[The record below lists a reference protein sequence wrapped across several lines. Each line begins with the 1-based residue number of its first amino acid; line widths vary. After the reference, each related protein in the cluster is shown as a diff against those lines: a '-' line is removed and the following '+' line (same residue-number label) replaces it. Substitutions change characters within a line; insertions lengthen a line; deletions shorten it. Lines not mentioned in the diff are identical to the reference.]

1 MMAISVEQIKILREK
16 TGAGL
21 MEVRAALTEAEGN
34 IDKAVEIL
42 RQKGAATAEK
52 KASRATAEGKV
63 AARTQGKSAILV
75 EVNCETDFSANNER
89 FLNLVSTIADTAI
102 AQPYDSVEALLAA
115 SIAEGTVKN
124 LLTDTIGAVKENMGI
139 ARTVRFELAGE
150 GLLHTYLHGAGKI
163 GVLLEMTCNN
173 AASVNNP
180 AFAATAKDI
189 AMQIAAYAP
198 EFVSRDEI
206 PADITAEETRIEMGK
221 EDLQNKPEA
230 IRAKIVE
237 GRVEKNLAGRVLLL
251 QEFVKDPSKKV
262 GDVIAELSKTVNDTV
277 TLTRFVRYALGET
290 AVPNEP
296 EEEDPLVAAAKA
308 AACTVG

>member
-21 MEVRAALTEAEGN
+21 MEVRSALTEAEGDIN
-34 IDKAVEIL
+34 KAVEIL

-63 AARTQGKSAILV
+63 VSRTQGNSAVLV

-89 FLNLVSTIADTAI
+89 FLNLVNAIADTAI
-102 AQPYDSVEALLAA
+102 ATSYDSVDALLSA
-115 SIAEGTVKN
+115 STATGTIKE
-124 LLTDTIGAVKENMGI
+124 LITDTIGAVKENMGI
-139 ARTVRFELAGE
+139 DRIVRFDLAGT
-150 GLLHTYLHGAGKI
+150 GLLHSYIHGAGKI
-163 GVLLEMTCNN
+163 GVLLELTFSN
-173 AASVNNP
+173 AATAQNP
-180 AFAATAKDI
+180 AVAQVAKDI

-206 PADITAEETRIEMGK
+206 PGDLVAEESRIEMGK

-262 GDVIAELSKTVNDTV
+262 GDVLTELSKTVADTV
-277 TLTRFVRYALGET
+277 ALTRFVRYALGET
-290 AVPNEP
+290 AVANVET
-296 EEEDPLVAAAKA
+296 EEDPLILAAAA
-308 AACTVG
+308 AAAGR

>member
-21 MEVRAALTEAEGN
+21 MEVRGALTEAEGDMN
-34 IDKAVEIL
+34 KAVEIL

-52 KASRATAEGKV
+52 KASRATAEGKI
-63 AARTQGKSAILV
+63 ASRTTGNSAVLV

-89 FLNLVSTIADTAI
+89 FLNLVNTIADTTI
-102 AQPYDSVEALLAA
+102 AQPFDSVEALLSATTA
-115 SIAEGTVKN
+115 TGTIKE
-124 LLTDTIGAVKENMGI
+124 LLTDTIGAVKENMGV
-139 ARTVRFELAGE
+139 ARIVRFDLAGT
-150 GLLHTYLHGAGKI
+150 GLLHSYIHGAGKI
-163 GVLLEMTCNN
+163 GVLLELTFNN
-173 AASVNNP
+173 AASAQNP
-180 AFAATAKDI
+180 AVAQTAKDI

-206 PADITAEETRIEMGK
+206 PADLVAEESRIEMGK

-262 GDVIAELSKTVNDTV
+262 SDVIAELSKTIGDTV
-277 TLTRFVRYALGET
+277 KLTRFVRYALGET
-290 AVPNEP
+290 AVATVET
-296 EEEDPLVAAAKA
+296 EEDPLILAAAA
-308 AACTVG
+308 AAGR

>member
-21 MEVRAALTEAEGN
+21 MEVRAALTEADGN

-63 AARTQGKSAILV
+63 AARTQGNSAILV

-89 FLNLVSTIADTAI
+89 FLNLVNTIADAAI

-115 SIAEGTVKN
+115 PIAEGTIKN

-139 ARTVRFELAGE
+139 ARVVRFELAGE

-163 GVLLEMTCNN
+163 GVLLEMTCTN

-198 EFVSRDEI
+198 EFVSREEI
-206 PADITAEETRIEMGK
+206 PAEITAEETRIEMGK

-308 AACTVG
+308 SACSVG